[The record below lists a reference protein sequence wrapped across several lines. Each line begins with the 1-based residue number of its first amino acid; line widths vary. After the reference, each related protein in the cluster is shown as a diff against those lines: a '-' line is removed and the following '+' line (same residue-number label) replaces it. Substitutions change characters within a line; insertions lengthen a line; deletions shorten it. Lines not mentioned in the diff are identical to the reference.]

1 MITSTIKTNLI
12 LKEIGVTRYSLR
24 SELSQLVDKEVNFY
38 QKGNILTL
46 LDMPYNDIS
55 QDQKNL
61 LGAIINAIK
70 PIGEIEIMKTI
81 KINKYEDTHGLID
94 QFEGVNGIII
104 FYKNNFNI
112 KTFIPTITSP
122 SLNEILI
129 NPSLKKPLWEDIKT
143 KFTF

>member
-24 SELSQLVDKEVNFY
+24 PEPNQLVDKEVNFY

-46 LDMPYNDIS
+46 LDVPYNDIS

-70 PIGEIEIMKTI
+70 PTGEIEIIKTM
-81 KINKYEDTHGLID
+81 KINKHEDISGLID
-94 QFEGVNGIII
+94 QFQAVSGIII

-112 KTFIPTITSP
+112 KTFLPIITSP

-129 NPSLKKPLWEDIKT
+129 KPSLKKPLWDDIKT
-143 KFTF
+143 KFIF